1 MFGCYVRYEIDKGIF
16 ALLGLFI
23 GDIVMLLEKLDV
35 NIFNA
40 FIR

>member
-1 MFGCYVRYEIDKGIF
+1 VFGCYVRYEIDKGIF

-23 GDIVMLLEKLDV
+23 GDIVMLEKLDV
-35 NIFNA
+35 NNFNA